1 MNRRD
6 ILKLAATSAAVPAVG
21 IAQQP
26 AAKPAPSPASLW
38 TPSFFDAHQFQT
50 VTALAD
56 LIIPATETPG
66 AIAAQ
71 VDRHI
76 DHLLSASS
84 EDEKQAFREGLGW
97 LDGYAIRTQG
107 HPFVRCAR
115 DRQVSI
121 LETLS
126 ASDAPELAPGRRFFE
141 LAKRLTAQLF
151 YATEIGFN
159 ELNQGGRVPATFGCP
174 HPEHP

>member
-21 IAQQP
+21 IAQPP
-26 AAKPAPSPASLW
+26 AAKPAPSW
-38 TPSFFDAHQFQT
+38 TPSLFDAHQFQT
-50 VTALAD
+50 VAALAD
-56 LIIPATETPG
+56 LIIPATDTPG
-66 AIAAQ
+66 ALAAQ

-76 DHLLSASS
+76 DHLLAASP
-84 EDEKQAFREGLGW
+84 EDDKQAFREGLSW

-107 HPFVRCAR
+107 KSFVACAR
-115 DRQVSI
+115 DRQVTI
-121 LETLS
+121 LETLDANS
-126 ASDAPELAPGRRFFE
+126 APDLAPGHRFFE

>member
-26 AAKPAPSPASLW
+26 AGKLVSSW
-38 TPSFFDAHQFQT
+38 TPAFFDEHQHLT
-50 VTALAD
+50 VVALVD
-56 LIIPATETPG
+56 LIIPVTDTPG
-66 AIAAQ
+66 ATAAQ
-71 VDRHI
+71 VDRHL
-76 DHLLSASS
+76 DHLLSASPQ
-84 EDEKQAFREGLGW
+84 DDKQAFRDGLGW
-97 LDGYAIRTQG
+97 LDGYAIRMEG
-107 HPFVRCAR
+107 KSFVRCAR

-121 LETLS
+121 LEKLDT
-126 ASDAPELAPGRRFFE
+126 SDTPDLAPGHRFFA

-159 ELNQGGRVPATFGCP
+159 ELNKGGRVPATFGCP

>member
-26 AAKPAPSPASLW
+26 AGKLTPSW

-50 VTALAD
+50 VTALVD
-56 LIIPATETPG
+56 LIIPVTDTPG

-76 DHLLSASS
+76 DHLLAASP
-84 EDEKQAFREGLGW
+84 EDDKQAFREGLGW
-97 LDGYAIRTQG
+97 LDGYAIRTQSK
-107 HPFVRCAR
+107 PFVRCAR

-121 LETLS
+121 LETL
-126 ASDAPELAPGRRFFE
+126 DAGEAPDLVPGHRFFQ
-141 LAKRLTAQLF
+141 LAKQLTAELF

>member
-26 AAKPAPSPASLW
+26 VGKLAPSWA
-38 TPSFFDAHQFQT
+38 PSFFDAHQFQT
-50 VTALAD
+50 VAVLVD
-56 LIIPATETPG
+56 LIIPVTDTPG

-76 DHLLSASS
+76 DHLLAASP

-107 HPFVRCAR
+107 KPFVRCAR
-115 DRQVSI
+115 DVQVSI
-121 LETLS
+121 LETLD
-126 ASDAPELAPGRRFFE
+126 ASIASEAPNLAPGHRFFQ
-141 LAKRLTAQLF
+141 LAKRLTAELF

>member
-6 ILKLAATSAAVPAVG
+6 LLKLAATSAAVPAVG

-26 AAKPAPSPASLW
+26 TGKLTLSW
-38 TPSFFDAHQFQT
+38 TPSFFDEHQHLT
-50 VTALAD
+50 VVMLVD
-56 LIIPATETPG
+56 LIIPVTGTPG

-71 VDRHI
+71 VDRHL
-76 DHLLSASS
+76 DHLLAASP
-84 EDEKQAFREGLGW
+84 EDDKQVFREGLGW

-107 HPFVRCAR
+107 KPFVRCAR
-115 DRQVSI
+115 DRQVFI
-121 LETLS
+121 LQTL
-126 ASDAPELAPGRRFFE
+126 DEGEAPDLAPGHRFFA